1 MEKMLLIAVDDTFNS
16 RKAME
21 YAAGLGSMVKNL
33 QFTILNVQPK
43 ISEFLLED
51 AKLDPKAMSALKEVT
66 QKNQE
71 NSNKILDESKN
82 TIKKLGI
89 DESRIKTVNQQQTM
103 GTAKTILDYGRQSIC
118 DAIIMG
124 NRGMSRLAES
134 FMGSVT
140 NSVLEHTS
148 ITPVWAVGGE
158 AKPSNILVAID
169 GSESALRAVDHVS
182 FMVGDNP
189 DSEITLLHITPRLRD
204 YCTIEFDEESED
216 IRGVITKGDKQCVES
231 FYVHAKN
238 KFTKAGLKE
247 SQINIKEVKSAL
259 KIGKTIV
266 EEAEKTGHSTIAIG
280 RRGMNNSFFMGSVS
294 SYVLQNAKDCAV
306 WLVP

>member
-1 MEKMLLIAVDDTFNS
+1 MEKMLLIAVDDTFHS

-33 QFTILNVQPK
+33 QFTFLNVQPK

-51 AKLDPKAMSALKEVT
+51 AKLDPKAKSALKEIT
-66 QKNQE
+66 KKNQE

-82 TIKKLGI
+82 IIKELGI
-89 DESRIKTVNQQQTM
+89 DESCIKTVSQQQTM
-103 GTAKTILDYGRQSIC
+103 GTAKTILDYARQSLC
-118 DAIIMG
+118 DAIIIG
-124 NRGMSRLAES
+124 NGRKSSLAES
-134 FMGSVT
+134 FVGSVT

-148 ITPVWAVGGE
+148 STPVWAVGGN

-182 FMVGDNP
+182 FMLEDNP

-204 YCTIEFDEESED
+204 YCTIEFDKEGDD
-216 IRGVITKGDKQCVES
+216 IRDVIIKGDKQCIED
-231 FYVHAKN
+231 FYIHAKN
-238 KFTKAGLKE
+238 KFTEAGFKE
-247 SQINIKEVKSAL
+247 SQINIKEVKSVL
-259 KIGKTIV
+259 KIGKIIV
-266 EEAEKTGHSTIAIG
+266 EEIKNTGYSTIVIG

-294 SYVLQNAKDCAV
+294 SYVLQNAMDCAV